1 MRFHQVRIE
10 SLAHV
15 LPDER
20 VTSLALEEELAPLYR
35 RLGLV
40 VGRLELMTGIAER
53 RFWPEGTRPSDAA
66 AQAGR
71 AALER
76 SGVEADRLGI
86 VVHAAVCRDF
96 LEPATASVVHH
107 RLNLPPQCTAL
118 DLSNACIGF
127 VNAMAMV
134 AGLIESGQIEAGL
147 IVAGE
152 DGGPLVRE
160 TIAMLNR
167 DQGMD
172 RARLKLATASLTI
185 GSGAAAMVLAHE
197 SIATKEHALL
207 GGATRAATQH
217 FGLCAGDFT
226 AGSGP
231 LMETDS
237 DALLHAGC
245 ALAKDTFGI
254 FLDELGW
261 NRASVDRVVT
271 HQVTSTHK
279 RVLLET
285 LELDES
291 KDFATVREWGNVGSV
306 SLPGSLSLAADKGLL
321 SSGENICLQ
330 GIGSGLHCQML
341 GLRW

>member
-20 VTSLALEEELAPLYR
+20 VPSQVLEAELAPLYE

-66 AQAGR
+66 AKAGR
-71 AALER
+71 VALER
-76 SGVEADRLGI
+76 SGVGVDQLGI
-86 VVHAAVCRDF
+86 IVHAAVCRDF
-96 LEPATASVVHH
+96 MEPATASVVHH
-107 RLNLPPQCTAL
+107 RLGLPAQCTAL

-134 AGLIESGQIEAGL
+134 AGLIESGQIKAGL

-197 SIATKEHALL
+197 SVATSEHSLL
-207 GGATRAATQH
+207 GGTARAATEH
-217 FGLCAGDFT
+217 YELCAGDAT
-226 AGSGP
+226 SGSGP

-245 ALAKDTFGI
+245 ALAKDTFGV

-261 NRASVDRVVT
+261 DRDSVNRLVT
-271 HQVTSTHK
+271 HQVTTTHK

-291 KDFATVREWGNVGSV
+291 KDFATVRDWGNVGSV
-306 SLPGSLSLAADKGLL
+306 SLPGSLSLAADQGLL
-321 SSGENICLQ
+321 APGENICLQ